1 MTRPRRPKLT
11 DPQRRAA
18 LERELVEYALIAAR
32 AMEDLKIHVS
42 RAYDAGMTTRE
53 MGELLDVTGGT
64 ISIWKEI
71 GEQARVRRRGGD
83 PGGPRE

>member
-1 MTRPRRPKLT
+1 MARPGRPKLT

-18 LERELVEYALIAAR
+18 LERELVEYALIAER

-53 MGELLDVTGGT
+53 MGELLDVTSGT
-64 ISIWKEI
+64 ISNWKEI

-83 PGGPRE
+83 LGGP